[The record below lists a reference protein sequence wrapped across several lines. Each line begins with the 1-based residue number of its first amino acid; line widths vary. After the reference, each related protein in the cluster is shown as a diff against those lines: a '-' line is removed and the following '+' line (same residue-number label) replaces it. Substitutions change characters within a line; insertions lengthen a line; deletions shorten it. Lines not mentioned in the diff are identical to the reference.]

1 MGTSGAYK
9 GAGGADAAGVRD
21 ALSDWLD
28 GASAPSAQPPDGQTS
43 TNGHLDPKK
52 VGGALRLW
60 SAGPSGGGRS
70 RRTGGSGGSGGG
82 RSKGGAQRSVARVA
96 GPAGSAATLSTA
108 YLRGER
114 APLEAAGLDLE
125 ELRALDD
132 PLEVRR
138 RIVEAAF
145 ESEPDSTIADA
156 EARLIVAD
164 LVTWTLETPRDPSQI
179 VRHTVELMIARSI
192 LTEVG
197 DRIRQEPSAAL
208 RRSAEAE
215 IRLAAKAWAMRFDV
229 TSVILDG
236 PSISGAVQAGVGDL
250 LAIYGDES

>member
-1 MGTSGAYK
+1 MGTSGVYK
-9 GAGGADAAGVRD
+9 GGGGAAAAGLRD

-28 GASAPSAQPPDGQTS
+28 SASAPSAPAAGAPTIDGR
-43 TNGHLDPKK
+43 LDPKR

-60 SAGPSGGGRS
+60 SGPSGGGRS
-70 RRTGGSGGSGGG
+70 GRAGGSGSSGGG
-82 RSKGGAQRSVARVA
+82 RSSGGAQRSAARVA

-114 APLEAAGLDLE
+114 APLEAAGLDLD

-145 ESEPDSTIADA
+145 ESEPDSTIADG

-164 LVTWTLETPRDPSQI
+164 LVTWTLETPRDPAQI

-197 DRIRQEPSAAL
+197 DRIRQEPRAAL
-208 RRSAEAE
+208 RRSAEDE

-229 TSVILDG
+229 AAVTLDG
-236 PSISGAVQAGVGDL
+236 PSISAAVQTGVTDL

>member
-1 MGTSGAYK
+1 M
-9 GAGGADAAGVRD
+9 RD

-28 GASAPSAQPPDGQTS
+28 GASAPSAPGTG
-43 TNGHLDPKK
+43 NGVSHLDPKA

-60 SAGPSGGGRS
+60 SGPTGGGGA
-70 RRTGGSGGSGGG
+70 RRTGGSSGSSGRG
-82 RSKGGAQRSVARVA
+82 RSSGGAQRSVARVA

-114 APLEAAGLDLE
+114 APLAAAGLDLD

-138 RIVEAAF
+138 RIVDAAF
-145 ESEPDSTIADA
+145 QTEPDSTIADA
-156 EARLIVAD
+156 EARLVVAD
-164 LVTWTLETPRDPSQI
+164 LVTWTLQTPRDPEQI

-197 DRIRQEPSAAL
+197 DTIRQQPSAAL
-208 RRSAEAE
+208 RREAENE

-229 TSVILDG
+229 TAVALNG
-236 PSISGAVQAGVGDL
+236 PSISAAVATGVADL

>member
-1 MGTSGAYK
+1 MYK
-9 GAGGADAAGVRD
+9 GGGGADAAGVRD
-21 ALSDWLD
+21 ALGDWLD
-28 GASAPSAQPPDGQTS
+28 GASAPSGPAPGVQTS
-43 TNGHLDPKK
+43 DGHLDSKK
-52 VGGALRLW
+52 LGGALRLW
-60 SAGPSGGGRS
+60 SGPSGGGRA

-82 RSKGGAQRSVARVA
+82 RSSGGAQRSVARVA
-96 GPAGSAATLSTA
+96 GPAGSAATISTA

-114 APLEAAGLDLE
+114 APLEAVGLDLD

-145 ESEPDSTIADA
+145 ESEPDSTIADG

-164 LVTWTLETPRDPSQI
+164 LVTWTLQTPRDPEQI

-197 DRIRQEPSAAL
+197 DRIRLEPSAAL
-208 RRSAEAE
+208 RRSAEDE

-229 TSVILDG
+229 AAVTLDG
-236 PSISGAVQAGVGDL
+236 PSISGAVETGVADL
-250 LAIYGDES
+250 LGVYGDES